1 MGLLIWHTFMGMS
14 IRLVLI
20 YSESRGAG
28 KDYMRPLPSKW
39 KKLLKGLQRKWICW
53 KKLQENIFILHRKI
67 GCECCRGRGS
77 MSFLNVLL

>member
-39 KKLLKGLQRKWICW
+39 KKLLKELQRKWICW
-53 KKLQENIFILHRKI
+53 KKLQENIFILPRKI
-67 GCECCRGRGS
+67 GYECCRGQGS
-77 MSFLNVLL
+77 MSFRNVLL